1 VLARVHGRLDDDDA
15 WSLSLT
21 QALLGEPLPPPA
33 LAALRQRLGE
43 RRDVPWAEA
52 LIDEALARSA
62 PGGEAGR
69 SQEDDGGAAAEDDG
83 GAAED
88 AATSAAEQ
96 VDDGHPEAAAP
107 AAQEV
112 TLEELAADL
121 AVRLA
126 QVNQDL
132 SLAVDAW
139 DELPDEARHM
149 ILEQARYLAELH
161 PYLSRGPTR

>member
-1 VLARVHGRLDDDDA
+1 VAR
-15 WSLSLT
+15 
-21 QALLGEPLPPPA
+21 
-33 LAALRQRLGE
+33 
-43 RRDVPWAEA
+43 
-52 LIDEALARSA
+52 ARA
-62 PGGEAGR
+62 VPGGEAGLPPGDG
-69 SQEDDGGAAAEDDG
+69 EDDS

-96 VDDGHPEAAAP
+96 VDDGQPLDLAP

-112 TLEELAADL
+112 TLEELAAEL

-139 DELPDEARHM
+139 DELPDDARHM